1 MQEESIQFKKM
12 SYIVVTGG
20 TSKIGEEIIY
30 KLSRN
35 SDIIFTYNKSKSKAD
50 EIKKNLKFQQIKFF
64 HLSSILKIR
73 TKFKSFIN
81 F

>member
-1 MQEESIQFKKM
+1 M

-35 SDIIFTYNKSKSKAD
+35 SDIIFTYNKSKSKVT
-50 EIKKNLKFQQIKFF
+50 N
-64 HLSSILKIR
+64 
-73 TKFKSFIN
+73 
-81 F
+81 

>member
-1 MQEESIQFKKM
+1 M

-35 SDIIFTYNKSKSKAD
+35 SDIIFTYHKSKSKAD
-50 EIKKNLKFQQIKFF
+50 KQK
-64 HLSSILKIR
+64 
-73 TKFKSFIN
+73 KFKN
-81 F
+81 FNK

>member
-1 MQEESIQFKKM
+1 M

-50 EIKKNLKFQQIKFF
+50 EIKKKFKKISTNKIF

-73 TKFKSFIN
+73 TKFQSFIN

>member
-1 MQEESIQFKKM
+1 M

-35 SDIIFTYNKSKSKAD
+35 SDILLITNLNQKAD
-50 EIKKNLKFQQIKFF
+50 EIKKI
-64 HLSSILKIR
+64 
-73 TKFKSFIN
+73 
-81 F
+81 

>member
-1 MQEESIQFKKM
+1 M

-50 EIKKNLKFQQIKFF
+50 EIKK
-64 HLSSILKIR
+64 
-73 TKFKSFIN
+73 KFKKISTNKIFSFKLNLENQNEIQK